1 MTSPNPKKPTSPLK
15 RLHSGLTEL
24 TAEYPGIMWGTM
36 VLDTIVIF
44 VLILLG
50 LDALG
55 ARWHIDS
62 GAFRMVVF
70 GYGIINAIFYTVSF
84 LTNVC
89 EPAEC
94 GYTTQERME
103 RYGKVLAPMFV
114 LFPILIPM
122 WTGLIASILVAAVG
136 YLLHSVYKR
145 LESAILK

>member
-1 MTSPNPKKPTSPLK
+1 MTSPKKPTSPLK

-62 GAFRMVVF
+62 GAFRMVAL
-70 GYGIINAIFYTVSF
+70 GYGIINAIFYVVSF
-84 LTNVC
+84 LFNVC
-89 EPAEC
+89 EPEERD
-94 GYTTQERME
+94 YTAGERME
-103 RYGKVLAPMFV
+103 YYGKALAPMIV
-114 LFPILIPM
+114 LFPILLPM
-122 WTGLIASILVAAVG
+122 WTGLIVSMLVACIGSLA
-136 YLLHSVYKR
+136 YSAYKR
-145 LESAILK
+145 LEARILR